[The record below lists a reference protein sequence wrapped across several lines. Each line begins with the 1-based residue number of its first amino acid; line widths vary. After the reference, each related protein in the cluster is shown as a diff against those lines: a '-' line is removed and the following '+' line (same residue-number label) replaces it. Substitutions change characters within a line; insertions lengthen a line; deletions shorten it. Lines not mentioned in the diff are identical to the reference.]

1 MPERTLGDVLTC
13 ISAPR
18 WHLLSWV
25 LDWPTLQDRCSGL
38 LKDPESRLP
47 GGIKRELKYLVIDY
61 TQFEEWSSEEE
72 ILFNNGE
79 SQSHTFL
86 VWTILD
92 ILGAVSGPKS
102 ETTNFL
108 VKYKLKREQTAS
120 QK

>member
-79 SQSHTFL
+79 SPVPHIFG
-86 VWTILD
+86 LD
-92 ILGAVSGPKS
+92 SFKKFRCCS
-102 ETTNFL
+102 
-108 VKYKLKREQTAS
+108 RS
-120 QK
+120 

>member
-1 MPERTLGDVLTC
+1 MSERTLGDVLTC

-79 SQSHTFL
+79 SPVPDIFG
-86 VWTILD
+86 LD
-92 ILGAVSGPKS
+92 SFKKFRCCSRIPVL
-102 ETTNFL
+102 N
-108 VKYKLKREQTAS
+108 VKRPIF
-120 QK
+120 